1 MSLNTKYDILDNRLV
16 IRRLNAGDRQCFEAC
31 YRFYYKGLCSFA
43 SRWVSLPVA
52 EDIVQDT
59 MLYIWEN
66 RDRLME
72 ELSLKGLLF
81 MIVRNKSLDR
91 ISSQKVHSR
100 VHQQLEKRFAD
111 QFDSPDFYLG
121 TELARLYREALAQL
135 PEQTRRIFEMS
146 RFQGMTHQQIA
157 AEMEVSPQ
165 TVNYHIGQALKV
177 PGTTETPAP
186 CNRPYAI
193 KTKARKKIGFSFS
206 NYFPKT
212 VLLLETELMKEIDDN
227 LLTEFLEGKLDE
239 PANREIENWYDA
251 SEENRRRLEAL
262 YFVLFAGDR
271 LRAAA
276 SVNTDQAFRSL
287 QRRIELRRTKTR
299 PQWRQIAARY
309 AAILVAGVIVAGMY
323 LYQNRPDDRIC
334 TVSAERSDCSVTLP
348 DGSVIRLTR
357 SSQLNYPAS
366 FDDGNRTVHLTGEAF
381 FEVSKRNGA
390 PFTVTTVHDAEVV
403 VRGTKFNLKAYDDS
417 SDVETVLVE
426 GAVDFRAA
434 DHVVALHPGQKVSY
448 NPTDN
453 DLTLQTVNVEAELA
467 ARLRTFRHVDLAQ
480 IAGVIEDFYGIGVA
494 FRSEALKNIQFTGT
508 LDFNMPID
516 HILEVL
522 TLSTNTRFNR
532 NGEKITIH
540 K

>member
-177 PGTTETPAP
+177 LGVALKDYLPLIALFSKCPGTTETPAP
-186 CNRPYAI
+186 A
-193 KTKARKKIGFSFS
+193 
-206 NYFPKT
+206 
-212 VLLLETELMKEIDDN
+212 
-227 LLTEFLEGKLDE
+227 
-239 PANREIENWYDA
+239 
-251 SEENRRRLEAL
+251 
-262 YFVLFAGDR
+262 
-271 LRAAA
+271 
-276 SVNTDQAFRSL
+276 TDHMQ
-287 QRRIELRRTKTR
+287 
-299 PQWRQIAARY
+299 
-309 AAILVAGVIVAGMY
+309 
-323 LYQNRPDDRIC
+323 
-334 TVSAERSDCSVTLP
+334 
-348 DGSVIRLTR
+348 
-357 SSQLNYPAS
+357 
-366 FDDGNRTVHLTGEAF
+366 
-381 FEVSKRNGA
+381 
-390 PFTVTTVHDAEVV
+390 
-403 VRGTKFNLKAYDDS
+403 
-417 SDVETVLVE
+417 
-426 GAVDFRAA
+426 
-434 DHVVALHPGQKVSY
+434 
-448 NPTDN
+448 
-453 DLTLQTVNVEAELA
+453 
-467 ARLRTFRHVDLAQ
+467 
-480 IAGVIEDFYGIGVA
+480 
-494 FRSEALKNIQFTGT
+494 
-508 LDFNMPID
+508 
-516 HILEVL
+516 
-522 TLSTNTRFNR
+522 
-532 NGEKITIH
+532 
-540 K
+540 

>member
-1 MSLNTKYDILDNRLV
+1 
-16 IRRLNAGDRQCFEAC
+16 
-31 YRFYYKGLCSFA
+31 
-43 SRWVSLPVA
+43 
-52 EDIVQDT
+52 
-59 MLYIWEN
+59 
-66 RDRLME
+66 
-72 ELSLKGLLF
+72 
-81 MIVRNKSLDR
+81 
-91 ISSQKVHSR
+91 
-100 VHQQLEKRFAD
+100 
-111 QFDSPDFYLG
+111 
-121 TELARLYREALAQL
+121 
-135 PEQTRRIFEMS
+135 
-146 RFQGMTHQQIA
+146 
-157 AEMEVSPQ
+157 
-165 TVNYHIGQALKV
+165 
-177 PGTTETPAP
+177 
-186 CNRPYAI
+186 
-193 KTKARKKIGFSFS
+193 
-206 NYFPKT
+206 
-212 VLLLETELMKEIDDN
+212 MKEIDDN

-239 PANREIENWYDA
+239 PTNREIENWYDA
-251 SEENRRRLEAL
+251 SEENRRRLETL

-299 PQWRQIAARY
+299 PQWRQIVSRY

-334 TVSAERSDCSVTLP
+334 TVSAEHSDCSVTLP

-357 SSQLNYPAS
+357 SSQLNYPVS

-434 DHVVALHPGQKVSY
+434 EHVVALHPGQKVSY

-467 ARLRTFRHVDLAQ
+467 ARLRARFGRRVLGPMAPPVDRIRGEYLVGLLLKVESGASSARAREILA
-480 IAGVIEDFYGIGVA
+480 E
-494 FRSEALKNIQFTGT
+494 ELKSFSRQAEYKSVTVVVNVDPQ
-508 LDFNMPID
+508 
-516 HILEVL
+516 
-522 TLSTNTRFNR
+522 
-532 NGEKITIH
+532 
-540 K
+540 

>member
-1 MSLNTKYDILDNRLV
+1 
-16 IRRLNAGDRQCFEAC
+16 
-31 YRFYYKGLCSFA
+31 
-43 SRWVSLPVA
+43 
-52 EDIVQDT
+52 
-59 MLYIWEN
+59 
-66 RDRLME
+66 
-72 ELSLKGLLF
+72 
-81 MIVRNKSLDR
+81 
-91 ISSQKVHSR
+91 
-100 VHQQLEKRFAD
+100 
-111 QFDSPDFYLG
+111 
-121 TELARLYREALAQL
+121 
-135 PEQTRRIFEMS
+135 
-146 RFQGMTHQQIA
+146 
-157 AEMEVSPQ
+157 
-165 TVNYHIGQALKV
+165 
-177 PGTTETPAP
+177 
-186 CNRPYAI
+186 
-193 KTKARKKIGFSFS
+193 
-206 NYFPKT
+206 
-212 VLLLETELMKEIDDN
+212 MKEIDDN

-287 QRRIELRRTKTR
+287 QRRIEQRRTKTR

-348 DGSVIRLTR
+348 DGSVIWL
-357 SSQLNYPAS
+357 
-366 FDDGNRTVHLTGEAF
+366 
-381 FEVSKRNGA
+381 NGA